1 MYRET
6 ILVSTFCLRGLVG
19 CIGASM
25 VVGWQRRV
33 PIRKGARVDSNLVG

>member
-1 MYRET
+1 MYRATTPVST
-6 ILVSTFCLRGLVG
+6 ILEKS
-19 CIGASM
+19 